1 MDWSRSR
8 HREARDLLIT
18 CKLGHVFTLSQADVV
33 PASVSLSSSA
43 CSATQSFRDSAAASK
58 ACPCLRM
65 GGRGRR
71 GITVAVERVQ
81 QQTDQANHLL
91 RPITSRSICWA
102 MPHSNPSESPTTD
115 VWSCSTMSKGSW
127 YCYQIWVAGFF
138 ATPEAGHLYPQPV
151 APYRDPQAPTQAP
164 ASPRSFVY
172 LALSLL
178 HSCPCLWPVACCP
191 IFCLPQVG
199 WLYFPAFLIYCGWF
213 MATLFQI
220 TAYPSG
226 DFGRKEMASN
236 ILPFPFSQG

>member
-1 MDWSRSR
+1 M
-8 HREARDLLIT
+8 
-18 CKLGHVFTLSQADVV
+18 FTLSQGDVV

-58 ACPCLRM
+58 ACPCLGM
-65 GGRGRR
+65 GKGAGGELWWWWRGYNNR
-71 GITVAVERVQ
+71 
-81 QQTDQANHLL
+81 QTRLIISCD
-91 RPITSRSICWA
+91 PYTSRNIYWA
-102 MPHSNPSESPTTD
+102 MPQSNPSESQTTD
-115 VWSCSTMSKGSW
+115 VWSCSTMSKGCW
-127 YCYQIWVAGFF
+127 YCYQMWVAGFF

-164 ASPRSFVY
+164 ASPWSFVY

-220 TAYPSG
+220 TAYPNG

-236 ILPFPFSQG
+236 VLPFPFSQG